1 MARHDEA
8 ILERARRSYDGRL
21 DELEDEYGV

>member
-8 ILERARRSYDGRL
+8 ITGKMI
-21 DELEDEYGV
+21 